1 MAGKKEGKREEH
13 PHTTLMK
20 NLMVKHNL
28 YQRDVGDLL
37 GLTQAN
43 INKGLRDP
51 SSKTFVKIAQ
61 LFVEKFGEDEAQFTI
76 DVFKESKQ
84 RDKDTGKTLAALLKI
99 AADTNQKISK
109 MAQDLARVS
118 KDVEILKANN
128 DAFNRAKEL
137 GEE

>member
-1 MAGKKEGKREEH
+1 MVPKKEEH

-20 NLMVKHNL
+20 NLMIKHNL
-28 YQRDVGDLL
+28 FQRDVGDLL

-61 LFVEKFGEDEAQFTI
+61 LFVDKFGEDEAQFTI
-76 DVFKESKQ
+76 DVFKASQQ
-84 RDKDTGKTLAALLKI
+84 RDKDTGKTLATLLKI

-109 MAQDLARVS
+109 IAKDLETLN
-118 KDVEILKANN
+118 KDVEKLKANS
-128 DAFNRAKEL
+128 DALQRAKEL
-137 GEE
+137 EQE